1 MTTPSDRRLAAR
13 KTAHFVAEIES
24 NGSRIGCGV
33 SRDASASGLL
43 ILSRA
48 DLAPGTRVVVRLW
61 VPGEEEP
68 RALDGAVVRR
78 ETMRPGE
85 SSIWKHRIAVSLDKP
100 PSDLEK
106 MIEEMAK
113 PGEGQSE

>member
-100 PSDLEK
+100 PVDLEK
-106 MIEEMAK
+106 MIDEMPK
-113 PGEGQSE
+113 PAEGQTE